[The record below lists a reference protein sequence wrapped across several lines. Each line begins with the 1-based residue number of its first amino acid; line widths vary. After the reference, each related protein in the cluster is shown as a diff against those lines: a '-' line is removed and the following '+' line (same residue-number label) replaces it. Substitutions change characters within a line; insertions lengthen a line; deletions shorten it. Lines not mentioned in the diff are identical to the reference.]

1 MKKIVI
7 ITCPKADEVCT
18 AAGCFSALNQRKAAF
33 ERYHGEEVELE
44 AFMKCS
50 GCGHYPENDKG
61 LQEKVQRILA
71 LHPDAIHLGICCCH
85 DGKSR
90 ELCREIEALVSVFQ
104 AEGIQVIRGTHS
116 RF

>member
-18 AAGCFSALNQRKAAF
+18 AAGCFLALNQRKSAF
-33 ERYHGEEVELE
+33 ERYYGEEVELE

-61 LQEKVQRILA
+61 LQEKIERILS

-85 DGKSR
+85 DGTDR
-90 ELCREIEALVSVFQ
+90 ELCREIEELIPLFQ
-104 AEGIQVIRGTHS
+104 KEGIEVVRGTHS
-116 RF
+116 KF